1 MTLITITTHENMV
14 AAHRQ
19 QIALAV
25 EAALIEGRVP
35 ANGIVRRL
43 FALPDFAP
51 AQGEHF
57 VSIEIVFPS
66 SQRSLFLERIQDD
79 IAKHLQ
85 KIGISPDSYL
95 LIIPGTASA

>member
-1 MTLITITTHENMV
+1 MTLITITTHENVV

-19 QIALAV
+19 QIASTV
-25 EAALIEGRVP
+25 EATLIEARVP
-35 ANGIVRRL
+35 VNVIVRRI

-66 SQRSLFLERIQDD
+66 SQRSLFLERIRDD
-79 IAKHLQ
+79 IANRLQ
-85 KIGISPDSYL
+85 QIGISPDSYL
-95 LIIPGTASA
+95 LIIPGATSA